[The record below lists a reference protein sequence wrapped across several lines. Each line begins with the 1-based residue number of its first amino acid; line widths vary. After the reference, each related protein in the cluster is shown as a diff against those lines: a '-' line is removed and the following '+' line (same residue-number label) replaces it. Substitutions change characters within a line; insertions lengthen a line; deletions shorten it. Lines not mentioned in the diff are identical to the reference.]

1 MSSDFLNK
9 RYYPK
14 NATPVDKMLYDYEF
28 EMRSIK
34 WLKEQIKESKEREEK
49 ELDWLESDINVFK
62 QTKRHDERLRKIRTE
77 KINRRKGT
85 IERIRKNIARSEEL
99 IEEHLRNIDELS
111 QLMIEYD
118 GEKKDKL
125 LNKLKEIRWNNSKVD
140 SGCFTT
146 KPDKFYKYRNNE

>member
-9 RYYPK
+9 RCYPK
-14 NATPVDKMLYDYEF
+14 NATSVDKMLYDYEF

-34 WLKEQIKESKEREEK
+34 RLKEQIKESKEREEK

-62 QTKRHDERLRKIRTE
+62 QTKWHDERLRKIRME

-85 IERIRKNIARSEEL
+85 IERIRKNIAKSEEL

-146 KPDKFYKYRNNE
+146 KPDKFYKYRNNK

>member
-14 NATPVDKMLYDYEF
+14 NATPIDKMLYDYEF

-34 WLKEQIKESKEREEK
+34 RLKEQIKESKEREEK

-62 QTKRHDERLRKIRTE
+62 QTKWYDERLRKIRME

-99 IEEHLRNIDELS
+99 IEEHLRNIDKLS

-146 KPDKFYKYRNNE
+146 KPNKFYKYRNNE